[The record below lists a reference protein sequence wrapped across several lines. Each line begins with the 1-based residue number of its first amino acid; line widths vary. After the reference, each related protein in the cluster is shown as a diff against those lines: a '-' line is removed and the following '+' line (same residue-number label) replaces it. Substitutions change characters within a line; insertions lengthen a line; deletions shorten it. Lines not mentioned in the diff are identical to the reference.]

1 MHELNGVCTLGNPPY
16 PSDVQPPRKRLHSR
30 TGRAFP
36 YLGGMMI
43 RSERDLRR
51 YLAEHPEAVCAGA
64 KLVGE
69 QEERV
74 VCRG

>member
-1 MHELNGVCTLGNPPY
+1 MPESNGAFMLGNSPY
-16 PSDVQPPRKRLHSR
+16 LSDWQPPRKRLHSR

-64 KLVGE
+64 KLVGG
-69 QEERV
+69 QEERA